1 MSDWIEQLFWAGVS
15 VVFGAIGWLIRTVL
29 TSQKKIELLESEIK
43 NRDSRR
49 DEDRQFWLDMRA
61 DFKSEINEVKE
72 DLHDVKSELLE
83 LWKQK

>member
-1 MSDWIEQLFWAGVS
+1 MSDWVEQLFWTGVS
-15 VVFGAIGWLIRTVL
+15 VVVGAIGWLIRTVL
-29 TSQKKIELLESEIK
+29 TSQKKIDLLEAEIK
-43 NRDSRR
+43 SRDKRR

-72 DLHDVKSELLE
+72 DINEVKSELLE